1 MDDEKNRN
9 QNRFVQVSKLP
20 LDGLVEI
27 ECMAILA

>member
-1 MDDEKNRN
+1 MRKTEIKTD
-9 QNRFVQVSKLP
+9 FVQAAKLP